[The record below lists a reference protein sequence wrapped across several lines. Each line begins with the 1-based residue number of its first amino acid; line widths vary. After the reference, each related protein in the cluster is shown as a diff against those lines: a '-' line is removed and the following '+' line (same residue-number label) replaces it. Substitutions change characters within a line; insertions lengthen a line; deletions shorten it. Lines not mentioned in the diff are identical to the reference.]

1 MNNWKTTAAAI
12 AYAVGK
18 FLQTYQHGPS
28 WMFHVGQVLEYA
40 AIGGGF
46 IVAKDF
52 NTHPKP

>member
-12 AYAVGK
+12 TYAVGK

-28 WMFHVGQVLEYA
+28 WMFLVGQVLEYA

-46 IVAKDF
+46 IVAKDSH
-52 NTHPKP
+52 TQPKP